1 MDTPHTIVFLIYPG
15 FQLLDLTGPLAMF
28 SAANRAAGRRL
39 YDIRVAAPQAGNVAS
54 SSGLAVN
61 AGDSAAA
68 AAARLGPGSTAIVA
82 GGEEP
87 GVRAALDEA
96 DVQAF
101 IDTAFDRAGRVASVC
116 SGTFLLARRGHLDG
130 CRVTTHYFLHILEGN
145 RIGTS
150 FSVIL

>member
-101 IDTAFDRAGRVASVC
+101 IGAFNAGC
-116 SGTFLLARRGHLDG
+116 P
-130 CRVTTHYFLHILEGN
+130 
-145 RIGTS
+145 
-150 FSVIL
+150 